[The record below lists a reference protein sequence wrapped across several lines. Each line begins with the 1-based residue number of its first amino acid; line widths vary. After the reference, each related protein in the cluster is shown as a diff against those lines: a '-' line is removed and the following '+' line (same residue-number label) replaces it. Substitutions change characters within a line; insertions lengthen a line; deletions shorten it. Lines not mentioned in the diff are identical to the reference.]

1 MVFIYRNFKLQAC
14 NSSYFYD
21 YICPHNQPNM
31 KEFVLLLFFASG
43 FCACMG
49 PSTKNADEIF
59 KDSVALADGNKVLG
73 NLRFGISKSEFEMQS
88 EIFLKEQHDSIY
100 GYYIHDI
107 LADFTPMDQ
116 LYQIKF
122 VSSVY
127 KEMTQQE
134 TPFREFC
141 LKKFGKE
148 NYPGHWTVG
157 NRSINIIKELSRLG
171 DKFARN
177 MIHQN
182 IAQRYKASM
191 ANRELSDDEIEYK
204 WNGHYEFYM
213 LEIVNDSLHNECI
226 RLQNEQ
232 WAEQQLQQQREKEQ
246 RQVQLDQRR
255 EKDINNL

>member
-1 MVFIYRNFKLQAC
+1 MRGYIPPAY
-14 NSSYFYD
+14 NSSHYYD
-21 YICPHNQPNM
+21 YICSHNQPTM

-43 FCACMG
+43 FYACMG
-49 PSTKNADEIF
+49 PSAKNADELF

-73 NLRFGISKSEFEMQS
+73 NLRFGISQNEFEMQR

-127 KEMTQQE
+127 KEMPREE

-141 LKKFGKE
+141 MRKFGKE
-148 NYPGHWTVG
+148 NYPGHWKVG
-157 NRSINIIKELSRLG
+157 NRSINIIKESSRLG

-177 MIHQN
+177 MINQN
-182 IAQRYKASM
+182 IAQRYEASM

-204 WNGHYEFYM
+204 WNGRYEFYM
-213 LEIVNDSLHNECI
+213 LKIINDSLHAECI

-232 WAEQQLQQQREKEQ
+232 WTEQQLQQQKEKEQ
-246 RQVQLDQRR
+246 RQIQLEQRR
-255 EKDINNL
+255 EKDIDNL